1 MKQNDNIAGTNIVED
16 NISTM
21 VNNGDVDYNASP
33 CVVMN
38 NLVKDHNQLA
48 DEMGDVSR
56 NTSAV
61 KNNVADEI
69 FALGVT
75 NLNLNLHNEV
85 KEYSEPVDY
94 ETAFGDYYP
103 DEDDKKD
110 KKLKNKKS

>member
-1 MKQNDNIAGTNIVED
+1 MKQKDNITETNIVPD

-21 VNNGDVDYNASP
+21 VNKVDVDYDASP

-38 NLVKDHNQLA
+38 NLVKDHNLLA

-69 FALGVT
+69 FSLGVS
-75 NLNLNLHNEV
+75 NLSLNLHNEV
-85 KEYSEPVDY
+85 KEYAEPVDY
-94 ETAFGDYYP
+94 ETAFGEYYP
-103 DEDDKKD
+103 EDDNNKD
-110 KKLKNKKS
+110 KNTEKKKS